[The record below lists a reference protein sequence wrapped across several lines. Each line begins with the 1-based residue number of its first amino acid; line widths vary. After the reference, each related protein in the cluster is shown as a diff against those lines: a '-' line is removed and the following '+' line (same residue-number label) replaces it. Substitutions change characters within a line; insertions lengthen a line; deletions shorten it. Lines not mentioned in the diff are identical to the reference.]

1 MNLLELE
8 IDGFGVWTGL
18 KLDDLSQRLT
28 AFYGPNEAGKTTLLQ
43 FVRTVLYGFS
53 PERRRRY
60 LPPLNGGRPGGT
72 LTVESALGR
81 FAVARHADLSPRTPP
96 AGELRIVD
104 AAGALQKEHLLDR
117 LLGRVDEATFNNV
130 FAVGLREIQELGS
143 LGDTAAAELLYGL
156 STGLDRVS
164 LVDVLRELK
173 TSRERQLSTDG
184 KPCRIAALLAE
195 REKIA
200 GEIDEL
206 RSISHRYAGLVHQ
219 RGELDAEIKR
229 RDQDRA
235 ECEQAVR
242 LVEAALAVREGW
254 SRRAELQTRLEQM
267 QARPSISPVLTEQ
280 IESIGARLAQR
291 RAKLAALQH
300 ERKAVRRE
308 IAALGL
314 NRALAR
320 CAPRIEALAE
330 QETWIGALEAQVDQL
345 SGEVAAVETQLGEDR
360 RRLGVDKDRR
370 SAAPAVDERTRA
382 VLRPLAKAIREPRAR
397 LAAAERQRAGN
408 QQKADEAAARI
419 RKALAARPE
428 KELAPAL
435 ERAGA
440 LTSQLRRRAQLD
452 ERLSQMS
459 AQDAA
464 LVEQSEK
471 LEDRQLLPG
480 FVLVGLA
487 ALFCLGMAM
496 TLWGGVK
503 LIASGGQGGVET
515 LVFGLLFC
523 GAAAASKYLLESSA
537 AEQLEAKKG
546 QSAALVGQIKQAK
559 EERAALDAQLPR
571 GAGPWLVRL
580 QAAEKELAE
589 LEDLLAIDAERQV
602 AQSQADAAAK
612 QIEAAEEEIKV
623 ARRRWRNALAAAGLP
638 KNLSPKEVR
647 HLSERRMEMH
657 ASERRLKQARL
668 DLAERR
674 KEFDVLAGRVAQVMA
689 DAEIEPASPRATDR
703 LKQLRQALADH
714 QGIASRRE
722 ALDVRLRRIARRRK
736 RLAHGVDRWA
746 HRRQVLF
753 VQAGVADEDEFRRR
767 QQDAESLDSL
777 RAEHAALSREIAA
790 ALGLRIA
797 EDDVRAWLEGP
808 HAGRLEAQREELAA
822 NLQAAAERANA
833 LFEERGRVQAELKSL
848 AEDRRLPQRYVDLG
862 VVEERLREAIE
873 DWQVV
878 AVTGLVLDQV
888 RKQYETERQP
898 ETLQEASKHFQ
909 RLTDGH
915 YTRVWTPLGENV
927 LLVDDAEGRRLPV
940 ETLSR
945 GTREQLFLSL
955 RLALVASYAR
965 RGIELPLVL
974 DDVLV
979 NFDSRRAKAAASVL
993 RDFAA
998 EGHQLLVFTCHEH
1011 VWKLFK
1017 NLKLPARTLPAN
1029 DDAEQA
1035 TLAYQAPETE
1045 LADDDLALEPVA
1057 RWQADDPDDGTIL
1070 VDEDD
1075 FEDQEFEDGE
1085 FEDSDFEDGDRRSKA
1100 SLVWEGLDSDE
1111 LEDVD
1116 SDEEEDR
1123 EAEDAESDDAESE
1136 DASPSQPPQ
1145 VTVVRGRTRGGP
1157 FDNALW
1163 FEPVEDDLDD
1173 EEEDDEPHSRGK
1185 SADHDVE
1192 DSYDEEVDEG
1202 AAEEVEEDSLADD
1215 SDEASEEP
1223 DDDWDDSGDED
1234 EDDEEDDDV
1243 EAA

>member
-8 IDGFGVWTGL
+8 IDGFGVWSGL

-53 PERRRRY
+53 SERRRRY
-60 LPPLNGGRPGGT
+60 LPPLHGGRAGGT
-72 LTVESALGR
+72 LTVECALGR
-81 FAVARHADLSPRTPP
+81 FALARHADLSPRTPP

-104 AAGALQKEHLLDR
+104 AAGAPQKEHLLDR

-173 TSRERQLSTDG
+173 TSRERLLSTDG
-184 KPCRIAALLAE
+184 KPCQIAALMAE

-229 RDQDRA
+229 RDQERA
-235 ECEQAVR
+235 EREQAVR
-242 LVEAALAVREGW
+242 VVEAALAVRDSW

-267 QARPSISPVLTEQ
+267 QARPSISPILVEQ

-291 RAKLAALQH
+291 RAKLDALQQ

-370 SAAPAVDERTRA
+370 APAIDERTRA
-382 VLRPLAKAIREPRAR
+382 VLRPLAKALREPRAK
-397 LAAAERQRAGN
+397 LAAAERQRAAN
-408 QQKADEAAARI
+408 QQTADEAAARI
-419 RKALAARPE
+419 RKALAGRPE

-452 ERLSQMS
+452 ERLSQMG

-480 FVLVGLA
+480 FVLAGLIA
-487 ALFCLGMAM
+487 VFCLGMAM

-503 LIASGGQGGVET
+503 LIASGGQGGEGT
-515 LVFGLLFC
+515 LVFGLMFC
-523 GAAAASKYLLESSA
+523 GAAAASKFLLERSA
-537 AEQLEAKKG
+537 AEQLEATKG
-546 QSAALVGQIKQAK
+546 QSAALVGQIKLAK

-589 LEDLLAIDAERQV
+589 LEDLLAIDGERQT
-602 AQSQADAAAK
+602 AQREADAAAK
-612 QIEAAEEEIKV
+612 QMQATEEEIKL
-623 ARRRWRNALAAAGLP
+623 ARRRWRNALGAAGLP

-722 ALDVRLRRIARRRK
+722 ALDVRLRRIGRRRT
-736 RLAHGVDRWA
+736 RLAHGIDRWD

-767 QQDAESLDSL
+767 QEDAESLESV

-790 ALGLRIA
+790 ALG
-797 EDDVRAWLEGP
+797 VRLSEEQVGAWLEGP
-808 HAGRLEAQREELAA
+808 HAGRLEAQREESAA
-822 NLQAAAERANA
+822 DLQAAAERANA
-833 LFEERGRVQAELKSL
+833 LFEERGRVLAELKSL
-848 AEDRRLPQRYVDLG
+848 ADDRRLPQRYVDLG

-873 DWQVV
+873 EWQVV

-915 YTRVWTPLGENV
+915 YTRVWTPMGENV

-1029 DDAEQA
+1029 DDAELA

-1057 RWQADDPDDGTIL
+1057 RWQADDAEDGTIL

-1075 FEDQEFEDGE
+1075 FEDEEFDDGE
-1085 FEDSDFEDGDRRSKA
+1085 FGDGEEGDSGRRA
-1100 SLVWEGLDSDE
+1100 PFVWEGLENDE
-1111 LEDVD
+1111 REEGELDD
-1116 SDEEEDR
+1116 DPIDEEEER
-1123 EAEDAESDDAESE
+1123 EAEVAEHDDAEPD
-1136 DASPSQPPQ
+1136 DASPRQPPQ
-1145 VTVVRGRTRGGP
+1145 VTVVRGRMRGGP

-1173 EEEDDEPHSRGK
+1173 EEDEDDDEPRSRGD
-1185 SADHDVE
+1185 SAEDDAE
-1192 DSYDEEVDEG
+1192 DSSDDEEVDEDAG
-1202 AAEEVEEDSLADD
+1202 AEVEEDSLADD
-1215 SDEASEEP
+1215 ASEEP
-1223 DDDWDDSGDED
+1223 DDDWDDSGD
-1234 EDDEEDDDV
+1234 DEEDDDV